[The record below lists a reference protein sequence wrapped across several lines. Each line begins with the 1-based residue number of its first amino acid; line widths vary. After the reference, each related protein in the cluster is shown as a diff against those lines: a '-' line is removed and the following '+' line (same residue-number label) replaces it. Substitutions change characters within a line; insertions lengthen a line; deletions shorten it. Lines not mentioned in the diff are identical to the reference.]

1 MCQAKCKKSLKKDLV
16 RCNTHEIV
24 RPFRSA
30 LDRTYYLIPVQSY
43 CVTRFNNP
51 LRRKTT
57 KAAS

>member
-1 MCQAKCKKSLKKDLV
+1 MLRNKQNKKKDLV
-16 RCNTHEIV
+16 RCNPHKIV

-30 LDRTYYLIPVQSY
+30 LDRTYYLFLIPVQSY

-51 LRRKTT
+51 LRRSTT